1 MKPLLALLAGA
12 LALLVMVAPASA
24 QTTYKYD
31 ALGRLVEVRD
41 TSDTSDIATY
51 TYDPADN
58 RTKVKSGN
66 AAPSA
71 IGDWY
76 FLMTTG
82 STWSGVLSVL
92 DNDTDADLPDDT
104 LSVTS
109 VSGSYTSLATDGI
122 GITSAPVGYHSASY
136 TMRDANGST
145 SGADVY
151 YQVVYCNPFCELD
164 P

>member
-1 MKPLLALLAGA
+1 MKSLLALLIGAVGLSA
-12 LALLVMVAPASA
+12 LASPANA
-24 QTTYKYD
+24 QTSYKYD

-41 TSDTSDIATY
+41 TSDTSDIAKY

-66 AAPSA
+66 AGPSA
-71 IGDWY
+71 VADWY

-82 STWSGVLSVL
+82 TTWSGVLFVL

-104 LSVTS
+104 LSVVS
-109 VSGSYTSLATDGI
+109 VSGSYTSLGTDGI
-122 GITSAPVGYHSASY
+122 GITSAPVGTHYASY

-145 SGADVY
+145 SGAEVT
-151 YQVVYCNPFCELD
+151 YQVVRCNPFCELD